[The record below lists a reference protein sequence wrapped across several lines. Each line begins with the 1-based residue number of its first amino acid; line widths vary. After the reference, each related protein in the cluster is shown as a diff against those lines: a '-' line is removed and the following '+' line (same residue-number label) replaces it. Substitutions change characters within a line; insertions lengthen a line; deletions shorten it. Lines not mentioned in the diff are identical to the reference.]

1 MLSDKLYAISGES
14 VCRRMKDILDIY
26 VISFITKI
34 DMDELNQIWVET
46 GKELGDFEPYKTQF
60 AKLEEAYNKMKGVKN
75 KPDFIEVYN

>member
-34 DMDELNQIWVET
+34 DMDELNQI
-46 GKELGDFEPYKTQF
+46 
-60 AKLEEAYNKMKGVKN
+60 
-75 KPDFIEVYN
+75 